1 MQILKEDEDNSPD
14 INQKSLFDQQK
25 NENIESDSG
34 S

>member
-14 INQKSLFDQQK
+14 INQKPLFDQQN